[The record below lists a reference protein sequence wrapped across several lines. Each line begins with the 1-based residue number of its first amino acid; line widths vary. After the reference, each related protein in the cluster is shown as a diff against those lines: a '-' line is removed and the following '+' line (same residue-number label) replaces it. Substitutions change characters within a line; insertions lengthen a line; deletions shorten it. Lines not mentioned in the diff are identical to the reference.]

1 MTVPANARQQARE
14 RLFPRQNEVRRLVLL
29 HTLASLG
36 FLVLVTCIDFLL
48 SAQIADLGG
57 LSGLGSVSI
66 LETVQAM
73 LEYAAQLLLPFW
85 ELGFVAVAIRTARN
99 QDAETDTLL
108 SAFRRFFPVLR
119 MMLLR
124 TLRYAIVLFLC
135 VQLSALIFAFTPL
148 SRGVEETIM
157 PLMTEH
163 NLQNPELLSEL
174 IAENLNILDF
184 VPLFAILLVL
194 LCVLF
199 VPLFYRFRMTDY
211 LIMDAAHPKAF
222 ATLQASQIL
231 MRGNCFDLFR
241 LDLKFWWYYALQLVS
256 SLLPYS
262 YFLLPLLG
270 ISLPIPEGIAQFIA
284 LGLYCV
290 CSLGINYWARGY
302 VETTYAVVYDSLLQD
317 SPLIPKKEVEEND

>member
-1 MTVPANARQQARE
+1 MTVPMNARQQARD

-29 HTLASLG
+29 HTLVSLG

-57 LSGLGSVSI
+57 LSGLGWVSI
-66 LETVQAM
+66 LETAQT
-73 LEYAAQLLLPFW
+73 LLGYAAQLLLPFW
-85 ELGFVAVAIRTARN
+85 ELGIIAVAIRIARK
-99 QDAETDTLL
+99 QDAEPDTLL

-124 TLRYAIVLFLC
+124 MFRYTIVLFLC
-135 VQLSALIFAFTPL
+135 VQLSAVIFAMTPL

-184 VPLFAILLVL
+184 IPLFAILLVL

-199 VPLFYRFRMTDY
+199 VPLVYRFRMTDY

-241 LDLKFWWYYALQLVS
+241 LDLKFWWYYALQLIS
-256 SLLPYS
+256 ALLSYS
-262 YFLLPLLG
+262 YLLLPLVG
-270 ISLPIPEGIAQFIA
+270 VSLPIPEGVAIFIS
-284 LGLYCV
+284 LGLHCLL
-290 CSLGINYWARGY
+290 SLALNYYARGY
-302 VETTYAVVYDSLLQD
+302 VETTYAVVYDSLLQE